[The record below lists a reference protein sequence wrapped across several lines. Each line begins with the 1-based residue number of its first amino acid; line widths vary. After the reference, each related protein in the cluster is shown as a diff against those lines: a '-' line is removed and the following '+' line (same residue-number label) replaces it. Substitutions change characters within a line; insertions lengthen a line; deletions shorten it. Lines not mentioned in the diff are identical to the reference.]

1 MRQPKVAQRYAKALF
16 GLAVE
21 TSQLEQIKKDLDT
34 IRSVENEDLRIA
46 LMSPV
51 IRGDQKIKI
60 FAAIFGDKVSKLTI
74 SFFNLLF
81 GKGREVAMREILDAF
96 DNLWRQHHKIEVV
109 EITTAIPVDDAMNN
123 YIKGKLKVLD
133 KYKDFSLEVKSKVD
147 DSIIGG
153 FIVQVGDL
161 FYDASIR
168 HDLQVI
174 RKQFIENMYV
184 QKLR

>member
-1 MRQPKVAQRYAKALF
+1 MRQPKVAQRYAKALY

-21 TSQLEQIKKDLDT
+21 TAQLEEVKKDLDA
-34 IRSVENEDLRIA
+34 IRAIQIDELRIA

-60 FAAIFGDKVSKLTI
+60 FAAIFGDKVSKLTTA
-74 SFFNLLF
+74 FFNLLF
-81 GKGREVAMREILDAF
+81 NKGREVAMNEILDSF
-96 DNLWRQHHKIEVV
+96 DMFWRQHHKIEVV
-109 EITTAIPVDDAMNN
+109 EITTALPVDDTMNN
-123 YIKGKLKVLD
+123 YIKSKLNVLD
-133 KYKDFSLEVKSKVD
+133 QYKDRTLEVKSKVD
-147 DSIIGG
+147 ESIIGG

-174 RKQFIENMYV
+174 KKQFIENMYV
-184 QKLR
+184 QKIR

>member
-21 TSQLEQIKKDLDT
+21 TSQLEQVKNDIDAIKAVQSD
-34 IRSVENEDLRIA
+34 ELRIA
-46 LMSPV
+46 LVSPV

-60 FAAIFGDKVSKLTI
+60 FAAIFGDKVSKLTT

-81 GKGREVAMREILDAF
+81 NKGREVAMNDILDAF
-96 DNLWRQHHKIEVV
+96 DMLWRQHHKIAVV
-109 EITTAIPVDDAMNN
+109 EITTAIPVDETMNN
-123 YIKGKLKVLD
+123 YIKSKLKILD
-133 KYKDFSLEVKSKVD
+133 QYKDYTLEVKSKLD
-147 DSIIGG
+147 ESIIGG
-153 FIVQVGDL
+153 FIVQVGDQ

-174 RKQFIENMYV
+174 KKQFIENMYV